1 MTTAMMLIKIMMLMT
16 MMKTTRTSGSMTLGR
31 REVARKT
38 MMWTIKMILT
48 WQ

>member
-1 MTTAMMLIKIMMLMT
+1 MTTAMMLIKMT